1 MAGRIRKSG
10 RLRNTAAWLIF
21 LKIVHK
27 SAVGKIGMNCPGNKV
42 IINKVNDESLLQR
55 KRENMGYSDQKLSEE
70 KVFKDPVHRYVH
82 VRDKVIWDLIGT
94 KEFQRLRRIKQLGTT
109 FLTFHGAE
117 HSRFNHSLGVYEI
130 VRRIVD
136 DVFRDREDW
145 NKELRLLTLCAALLH
160 DLGHGPFSHSFEK
173 VFDFDHEAFTQQII
187 LGDTE
192 VNKVLRRVDPS
203 FPKEVAEIIGKTSEH
218 KLVISLISSQIDA
231 DRMDYLQ
238 RDAYYT
244 GVSYGHFDMER
255 ILRVMRPR
263 EDFVVIKKSGMHAV
277 EDYIMSRYQMYWQIY
292 FHPVTRSAEVILTKI
307 LHRAKDL
314 YHQSYKF
321 KHEPVHFHSSFNN
334 KMSLGDFLK
343 LDEAIIL
350 FYFQMWQEE
359 DDPILSD
366 LCNRFVNRNLFK
378 YVEFDPAKE
387 YKKTAELADLFLQAG
402 IDPDYYLV
410 VDSSSDLPYDFYRPG
425 EEEERLPIYLLM
437 ESGEIREL
445 SRESEIVDAISG
457 KRRTDHKLYFPLD
470 LLKDHSANRAVK
482 ERICALLEI

>member
-1 MAGRIRKSG
+1 MNGREG
-10 RLRNTAAWLIF
+10 ERLYPN
-21 LKIVHK
+21 
-27 SAVGKIGMNCPGNKV
+27 
-42 IINKVNDESLLQR
+42 E
-55 KRENMGYSDQKLSEE
+55 KLSEE

-109 FLTFHGAE
+109 YLTFHGAE

-136 DVFRDREDW
+136 DVFAGRADW
-145 NKELRLLTLCAALLH
+145 DENERLLCLCAALLH

-173 VFDFDHEAFTQQII
+173 VFHLDHEQFTRAII

-192 VNKVLRRVDPS
+192 VNAVLRRVSLD
-203 FPKEVAEIIGKTSEH
+203 FPKKVAEVIAKTYEN
-218 KLVISLISSQIDA
+218 KLVVSLISSQIDA
-231 DRMDYLQ
+231 DRMDYLL

-263 EDFVVIKKSGMHAV
+263 EEQVVIKRSGMHAV
-277 EDYIMSRYQMYWQIY
+277 EDYIMSRYQMYWQVY

-307 LHRAKDL
+307 LHRAKHL
-314 YHQSYKF
+314 YLTGYTFQTP
-321 KHEPVHFHSSFNN
+321 PVHFQ
-334 KMSLGDFLK
+334 SLFHGQAQLEDYLK
-343 LDEAIIL
+343 LDEAVTL
-350 FYFQMWQEE
+350 FYFQQWQEE
-359 DDPILSD
+359 RDAILSD
-366 LCNRFVNRNLFK
+366 LCRRFMNRNLFK
-378 YVEFDPAKE
+378 YVEFQPTNE
-387 YKKTAELADLFLQAG
+387 EMKKLMELTTLFKKAG

-437 ESGEIREL
+437 PSGELREL
-445 SRESEIVDAISG
+445 SRESTIVDAISG
-457 KRRTDHKLYFPLD
+457 KRRTDHKLYFPQDFLD
-470 LLKDHSANRAVK
+470 DLSTKRNVKKKIKQLLY
-482 ERICALLEI
+482 E